1 MQGTHGQN
9 PYKFLRFCSDL
20 LDRPGRAVQ
29 DGLSWIVARIGRL
42 SKDPLYEPEILLAKT
57 RRASVR
63 AEFGA
68 PLAATSPE
76 GNPELE
82 RVLQKGRGF
91 NEDFYRKPI
100 GWAVLLVVLIFFFV
114 AWAFIELA

>member
-1 MQGTHGQN
+1 
-9 PYKFLRFCSDL
+9 
-20 LDRPGRAVQ
+20 
-29 DGLSWIVARIGRL
+29 L

-57 RRASVR
+57 RASVR

-68 PLAATSPE
+68 RSASTTPE

-82 RVLQKGRGF
+82 RVLQRGRGF
-91 NEDFYRKPI
+91 NENFYRKPI